1 MRYIFYW
8 GILMSNARQDLAKRI
23 LVRLGYNLVDVELG
37 PSELEEAIRSAI
49 DKYRQRSENAVEEGY
64 AFLELQQDKSEY
76 KLPCEIVEV
85 RELFRRGL
93 GKTQGGVTFDPFSAA
108 YTNFYLLEAGRQG
121 GLSTYELFTQYQETI
136 GTMFG
141 EHLMFTW
148 EPNKKKLTVVRNIRA
163 PETILL
169 WVYYQRTDDELIED
183 LYAKDWIL
191 RYSTA
196 WAKLILGEGRGKFS
210 QIIGPQ
216 GGTTLNG
223 DALKAEGQQE
233 IDKLEQEIMEY
244 GSGEMPLGF
253 LIG

>member
-1 MRYIFYW
+1 
-8 GILMSNARQDLAKRI
+8 MSNARQDLGNRI
-23 LVRLGYNLVDVELG
+23 MIRLASNIVDVELG
-37 PSELEEAIRSAI
+37 PSEIEEAIRTTI
-49 DKYRQRSENAVEEGY
+49 DKYKQRSDNAVEEGY
-64 AFLELQQDKSEY
+64 AFLELQEDKGEY

-93 GKTQGGVTFDPFSAA
+93 GRTQGGVTFDPFSAA

-121 GLSTYELFTQYQETI
+121 GLSTYELFTQYQEQI

-148 EPNKKKLTVVRNIRA
+148 EPNKKKLTLVRNIRG
-163 PETILL
+163 PEPVLM
-169 WVYYQRTDDELIED
+169 WVYYERTDDEIIED
-183 LYAKDWIL
+183 IYAKDWIL

-196 WAKLILGEGRGKFS
+196 WAKIILGEGRGKFS
-210 QIIGPQ
+210 QLIGPQ

-223 DALKAEGQQE
+223 DALKSEGLQD
-233 IDKLEQEIMEY
+233 IDKLEIELMEY
-244 GSGEMPLGF
+244 GSGETPLGF